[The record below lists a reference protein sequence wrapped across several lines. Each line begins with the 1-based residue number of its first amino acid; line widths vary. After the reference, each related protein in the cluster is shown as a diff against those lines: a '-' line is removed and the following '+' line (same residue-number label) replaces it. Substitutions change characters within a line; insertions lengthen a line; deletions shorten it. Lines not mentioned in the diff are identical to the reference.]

1 MVNEV
6 YDSDNAT
13 HINSYRGGIISTIDE
28 AKLESI
34 NALRMAGIEPY
45 PYSYAVTHH
54 AKEIK
59 DNFDEMEG
67 KEVSM
72 AGRAMQMRQ
81 MGGITFIDI
90 QDRSGKIQSLVRN
103 NELDQKSLLVLANSS
118 IGDTLGIRGIVMKS
132 KRGEISVGAREIT
145 MLSKTLRTLPN
156 KWQGLTD
163 TEARYRYRHVDL
175 MMNQEVLR
183 TFEIRSKFLRHVR
196 DTLDSRGGIEVETPI
211 LQDVYGGAK
220 AKPFKTTY
228 HTLDDKQMF
237 LRISDELYLKRLII
251 GGAERVY
258 EVSKDFRNEDADTTH
273 NPEFTQIEYYEAY
286 SDYET
291 FMKMMEDMLS
301 SFVLKTFG
309 TLKIK
314 YQGET
319 VDFTPPF
326 ARMYWVEQLKNIMG
340 TDVSTMSDEEAE
352 KINKAEKLELK
363 HPDPYHVADSLFDKY
378 LKSKTVQP
386 TFIMDFPAYMCPLTK
401 IKRGNPLLA
410 ERFELYVGKMEVAN
424 SYSELTDPMY
434 QRKMFEDQETERKKG
449 DEEAPPFDEEFIGAM
464 EYGMPPTA
472 GIGISID
479 RPSMLF
485 TDQTS
490 IKEVILF
497 PPMK

>member
-1 MVNEV
+1 
-6 YDSDNAT
+6 
-13 HINSYRGGIISTIDE
+13 
-28 AKLESI
+28 LESI
-34 NALRMAGIEPY
+34 KALRNAGIEPY
-45 PYSYAVTHH
+45 PYSYTVTHH

-59 DNFDEMEG
+59 ESFEELEG
-67 KEVSM
+67 KEVSV
-72 AGRAMQMRQ
+72 AGRAMHLRQ

-90 QDRSGKIQSLVRN
+90 QDKSGRIQALIRN
-103 NELDQKSLLVLANSS
+103 NELDQKSLLVLTNSS
-118 IGDTLGIRGIVMKS
+118 IGDTLGIKGVVMKS

-175 MMNQEVLR
+175 MMNQEALK
-183 TFEIRSKFLRHVR
+183 TFETRSRFMRHLRDV
-196 DTLDSRGGIEVETPI
+196 LDSRGAIEVETPI

-228 HTLDDKQMF
+228 HTLDDKQMY

-258 EVSKDFRNEDADTTH
+258 EISKDFRNEDADTTH

-291 FMKMMEDMLS
+291 FMKMMEEMLS
-301 SFVLKTFG
+301 SFVLKEFG
-309 TLKIK
+309 SMKIE

-319 VDFTPPF
+319 IDFTPPF
-326 ARMYWVEQLKNIMG
+326 ARMYWVDELKKITG
-340 TDVSTMSDEEAE
+340 IDVSSMSDEEAR
-352 KINKAEKLELK
+352 KLNDAEILGLK

-378 LKSKTVQP
+378 LKSKTIQP
-386 TFIMDFPAYMCPLTK
+386 TFVLDFPAYMCPLTK
-401 IKRGNPLLA
+401 IKRGNPLRA
-410 ERFELYVGKMEVAN
+410 ERFELYCGRMEVAN
-424 SYSELTDPMY
+424 SYSELTDPTY
-434 QRKMFEDQETERKKG
+434 QRKMFDDQERERKKG
-449 DEEAPPFDEEFIGAM
+449 DEEAPPFDEEFLDAM

-479 RPSMLF
+479 RPAMIF
-485 TDQTS
+485 TNQTS

-497 PPMK
+497 PPMKSLPPNEQSNEKDQ

>member
-1 MVNEV
+1 LGSCDNITSI
-6 YDSDNAT
+6 DS
-13 HINSYRGGIISTIDE
+13 

-34 NALRMAGIEPY
+34 NVLRRAGIEPY
-45 PYSYAVTHH
+45 PYTYSVTHH

-59 DNFDEMEG
+59 DGFSDLEG
-67 KEVSM
+67 RDVSI

-90 QDRSGKIQSLVRN
+90 QDRTGRIQALIRN
-103 NELDQKSLLVLANSS
+103 NELDQKSLLVLTNSS
-118 IGDTLGIRGIVMKS
+118 IGDTLGIRGVVMKS

-163 TEARYRYRHVDL
+163 TETRYRSRHLDL

-183 TFEIRSKFLRHVR
+183 TFEIRAKFMTHVR
-196 DTLDSRGGIEVETPI
+196 STLDMRGAIEVETPI
-211 LQDVYGGAK
+211 LQDLYGGAN
-220 AKPFKTTY
+220 AKPFTTTY
-228 HTLDDKQMF
+228 HTLDDKLMF

-286 SDYET
+286 SDYEV

-301 SFVLKTFG
+301 SFTLKTFG
-309 TLKIK
+309 SLKIE
-314 YQGET
+314 YRGET
-319 VDFTPPF
+319 IDFTPPF
-326 ARMYWVEQLKNIMG
+326 KRMFWVDELKKMTGI
-340 TDVSTMSDEEAE
+340 DVSSMSDEDAFT
-352 KINKAEKLELK
+352 INDSEKLALK
-363 HPDPYHVADSLFDKY
+363 HPDRYHVADSLFDKY
-378 LKSKTVQP
+378 LKEKTFQP
-386 TFIMDFPAYMCPLTK
+386 TFILDFPTYMCPLTK
-401 IKRGNPLLA
+401 VKRGNPKLA
-410 ERFELYVGKMEVAN
+410 ERFELYAGRMEIAN
-424 SYSELTDPMY
+424 SYSELTDPIY
-434 QRKMFEDQETERKKG
+434 QRKMFEEQEKERNKG
-449 DEEAPPFDEEFIGAM
+449 DEEAPPFDEEFIEAI

-479 RPSMLF
+479 RPAMIF
-485 TDQTS
+485 TNQTS

-497 PPMK
+497 PPMKKLPQDDSGKR

>member
-1 MVNEV
+1 MAI
-6 YDSDNAT
+6 DN
-13 HINSYRGGIISTIDE
+13 

-34 NALRMAGIEPY
+34 EALRKAGIEPY
-45 PYSYAVTHH
+45 PYSYHVTTH

-59 DNFDEMEG
+59 DNFSEFEG
-67 KEVSM
+67 KEVSI
-72 AGRAMQMRQ
+72 AGRAMQLRQ
-81 MGGITFIDI
+81 MGGITFIDV
-90 QDRSGKIQSLVRN
+90 QDRSGKIQSLIRN
-103 NELDQKSLLVLANSS
+103 NDLDQKSLIVLANAS
-118 IGDTLGIRGIVMKS
+118 IGDTLGVRGIVMKS
-132 KRGEISVGAREIT
+132 KRGEMSVGARELT

-163 TEARYRYRHVDL
+163 TEARYRSRHVDL

-183 TFEIRSKFLRHVR
+183 TFEIRAKFMRHVR
-196 DTLDSRGGIEVETPI
+196 DILDSRGGIEVETPI
-211 LQDVYGGAK
+211 LQDLYGGAS
-220 AKPFKTTY
+220 AKPFTTTY

-258 EVSKDFRNEDADTTH
+258 EVSKDFRNEDADSVH

-309 TLKIK
+309 NLKID

-319 VDFTPPF
+319 IDFTPPF
-326 ARMYWVEQLKNIMG
+326 ARMYWVDELKNISG
-340 TDVSTMSDEEAE
+340 IDVSSISDEDLKRINEAE
-352 KINKAEKLELK
+352 KLGLK
-363 HPDPYHVADSLFDKY
+363 HPDRYHVADSLFDKY
-378 LKSKTVQP
+378 LKGKTLQP
-386 TFIMDFPAYMCPLTK
+386 TFVLDFPTYMCPLTK
-401 IKRGNPLLA
+401 AKRGNSMLA
-410 ERFELYVGKMEVAN
+410 ERFELYVARMEVAN
-424 SYSELTDPMY
+424 SYSELTDPLY
-434 QRKMFEDQETERKKG
+434 QRKMFEEQERERKKG
-449 DEEAPPFDEEFIGAM
+449 DDEAPPFDEEFLSAI

-479 RPSMLF
+479 RPAMVF
-485 TDQTS
+485 TNQTS

-497 PPMK
+497 PPMKSIPLDEDSSGKK